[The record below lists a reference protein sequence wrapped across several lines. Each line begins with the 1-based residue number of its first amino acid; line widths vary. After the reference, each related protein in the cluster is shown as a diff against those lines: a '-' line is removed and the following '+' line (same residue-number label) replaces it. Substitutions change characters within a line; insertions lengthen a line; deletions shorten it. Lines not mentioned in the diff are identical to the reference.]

1 MHLPVLQDRSP
12 INLQEQK
19 SALQKYGVWAFA
31 FVVAAMAI
39 LLWQFDPNQAG
50 NPLPPCPFHWL
61 TGWYCPGCGA
71 TRAMHALLHGDIAKA
86 FAMNPLLVLALPL
99 VLLLL
104 LHRLRA
110 LPEKLRSTALFFSDA
125 RPWALIII
133 LYAVLR
139 NLHWYPFN
147 WLAPG

>member
-1 MHLPVLQDRSP
+1 MQNGVA
-12 INLQEQK
+12 N
-19 SALQKYGVWAFA
+19 KYGLLGLGLLFLLG
-31 FVVAAMAI
+31 FV

-50 NPLPPCPFHWL
+50 SPLPPCPFYWL

-71 TRAMHALLHGDIAKA
+71 TRAMHALVHGDIAKA
-86 FAMNPLLVLALPL
+86 LAMNPLLVLALPL
-99 VLLLL
+99 VVLLL

-125 RPWALIII
+125 RPWAAVIIS
-133 LYAVLR
+133 YALLR
-139 NLHWYPFN
+139 NMPWYPFS